1 LSKWA
6 LGGGLCSGK
15 LIAYC
20 VRLVREQLGVTAKR
34 FGVLVRV
41 VVLGSARAG
50 AVARIASTSWVDAG
64 VLLDRPFALLARDA
78 P

>member
-1 LSKWA
+1 
-6 LGGGLCSGK
+6 
-15 LIAYC
+15 
-20 VRLVREQLGVTAKR
+20 VRLVREQLGVAATR

-41 VVLGSARAG
+41 VVLGSAGAG
-50 AVARIASTSWVDAG
+50 AVARIVSTSWVDAG